1 MCHPNACRFLSHAEP
16 VIIKQQVVHQNTNL
30 PDLAIVS
37 TGGTIASRI
46 DYRTGSVTS
55 QFNASDILTA
65 IPELKEIA
73 NYRTIPL
80 ATILSENMTPAIWQE
95 LARAVHKEIQERSY
109 RGDRDAWYRY
119 DGLQRSGTQFHDR
132 YSGARRSLSV
142 PSALLTA
149 LQATMR

>member
-1 MCHPNACRFLSHAEP
+1 MAWRSSNSIPGIISACRRLLHPHGAAGP
-16 VIIKQQVVHQNTNL
+16 VPPKQLDVVQDKSL
-30 PDLAIVS
+30 PTLAIVS

-95 LARAVHKEIQERSY
+95 LARAN
-109 RGDRDAWYRY
+109 WYGWQNQIY
-119 DGLQRSGTQFHDR
+119 EGSDL
-132 YSGARRSLSV
+132 
-142 PSALLTA
+142 
-149 LQATMR
+149 